1 MRHDVSFLLC
11 PDVEMSV
18 LLLFLHDQNQ
28 DAFLSTPSFYTEFT
42 TVIITCGDPIMPLLF
57 AAPTALRLLLLNY
70 SSTHR

>member
-28 DAFLSTPSFYTEFT
+28 DGFLSTPSFYAEFA
-42 TVIITCGDPIMPLLF
+42 TVIITCGDLIMHLLF